1 MEGQRETGMK
11 RKVLGGRSAKPQ
23 GGASRPDLAAV
34 IGRERGR
41 WPAAG
46 GMVRYWYWYESIPAQ
61 LLFMPVYASL
71 CHTLFLL
78 LLLSSWLIMI
88 CKIVSI
94 SITRYVLTPPYMM
107 DLSGHHHTAEQKCM
121 HILYLHPGSLSYSI
135 SYIIFLYG
143 VS

>member
-71 CHTLFLL
+71 CQFMPHTLFAVAFEFL
-78 LLLSSWLIMI
+78 
-88 CKIVSI
+88 VD
-94 SITRYVLTPPYMM
+94 Y
-107 DLSGHHHTAEQKCM
+107 DL
-121 HILYLHPGSLSYSI
+121 
-135 SYIIFLYG
+135 
-143 VS
+143 